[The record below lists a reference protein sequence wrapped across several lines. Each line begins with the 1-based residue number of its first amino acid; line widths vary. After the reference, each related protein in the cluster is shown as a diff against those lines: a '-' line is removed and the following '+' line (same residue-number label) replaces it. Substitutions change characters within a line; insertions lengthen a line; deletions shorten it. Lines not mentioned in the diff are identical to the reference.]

1 MKHTK
6 MQRHYSANK
15 GPFSQGSGFSSS
27 HAWMRELDYKE
38 S

>member
-1 MKHTK
+1 

-15 GPFSQGSGFSSS
+15 GPFSQGYGFSGS
-27 HAWMRELDYKE
+27 HAWMQELDYKE